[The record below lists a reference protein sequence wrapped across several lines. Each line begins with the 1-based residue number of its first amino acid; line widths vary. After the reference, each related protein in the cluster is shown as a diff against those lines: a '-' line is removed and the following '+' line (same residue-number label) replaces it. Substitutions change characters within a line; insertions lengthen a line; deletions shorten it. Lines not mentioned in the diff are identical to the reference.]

1 MKREKNFNDLD
12 NDNDEMEESES
23 KDLNSHMKVQTQKN
37 NNNITQS
44 NKTTLS
50 KVNPT
55 LFSAKSLNCKN
66 DILKVLKTEIEEYN
80 KRLQFFFIQ
89 KENFSMATK
98 IAIEEFAELIKYNEE
113 IFTLYEKEKLM
124 FVSSSGQQ
132 DNYSKVMVG
141 LDDIIPVKVNNKPML
156 DILKSTLEL
165 VSLKL
170 ASLKRNLE
178 TIFINE
184 NGNVKNNSL
193 DGRELISV
201 IENIDKVISTSSK
214 QIKKVETEKIENAKN
229 LLKEIKEIQMEKE
242 LRLNTLKLKE
252 KELAY
257 YENLPKNCEDLSL
270 LIDIKQKEVE
280 KIASTSRQTLK

>member
-44 NKTTLS
+44 DKKTLS

-132 DNYSKVMVG
+132 DNYAKVMVG
-141 LDDIIPVKVNNKPML
+141 LDDITPVKVNNKPML

-178 TIFINE
+178 TTFINE
-184 NGNVKNNSL
+184 NGSVKNNSL

-257 YENLPKNCEDLSL
+257 YENLPKNSEDLSL
-270 LIDIKQKEVE
+270 LIDIKKKEVE